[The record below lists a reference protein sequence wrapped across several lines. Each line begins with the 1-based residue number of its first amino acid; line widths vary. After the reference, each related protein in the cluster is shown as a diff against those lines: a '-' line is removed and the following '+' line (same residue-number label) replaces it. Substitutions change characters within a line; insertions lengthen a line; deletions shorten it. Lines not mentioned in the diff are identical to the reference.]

1 MLIKDNLNGFWAHVF
16 QHLNWQFVA
25 HRQSFSILFTGS
37 KNHTSKGWI
46 PNRISFLLWVTKKR
60 AISKIEWREK
70 TRSKQMGVKLLV
82 IVQVHDRALLPA
94 NRILNLHRQRHRQL
108 NYTQKTLC
116 SMICCLLNS
125 IGYLIHVF
133 RAFFVSFGFVAGT
146 IWQLWFELANER
158 WQAEV
163 ASKSRK
169 ETAGTK
175 KILQRTWLTT
185 ICSHN
190 WRTHKSANTE

>member
-1 MLIKDNLNGFWAHVF
+1 MLIKNNLNGFWAHVF

-82 IVQVHDRALLPA
+82 TVQVHDRALLPA
-94 NRILNLHRQRHRQL
+94 NRILNLHRHWLQT
-108 NYTQKTLC
+108 TQKNFMLNDLLFVKFYRLPDSC
-116 SMICCLLNS
+116 VQGIFCKFRFCCWNDMAIVDRIS
-125 IGYLIHVF
+125 K
-133 RAFFVSFGFVAGT
+133 R
-146 IWQLWFELANER
+146 
-158 WQAEV
+158 EV
-163 ASKSRK
+163 ASRGGKQEQKGNRRHK
-169 ETAGTK
+169 ENIAK
-175 KILQRTWLTT
+175 NVINNNMQ
-185 ICSHN
+185 S
-190 WRTHKSANTE
+190 